1 MLTYGAL
8 KYKEVKPLMCHFWQ
22 TIYDMRPVN
31 SESFAWG
38 CSEISRNILFYP
50 ATVLRATLQD
60 AIETKRCSG
69 QINNCMST
77 NLWVSFQPSSGKTS
91 NVHLF
96 NRHQPL
102 IFTVS
107 FHSLLI
113 IKQAKPAVLRNYQC
127 HYFGSHFSWSISHGR
142 RYVNKLT
149 WPSTANLVWP
159 WKIVDPAESIRILIG
174 HSRIAIMAA
183 LGDASWQT
191 DMRGGRD

>member
-1 MLTYGAL
+1 MTWDQSTL
-8 KYKEVKPLMCHFWQ
+8 KVLPEVVPKSQ
-22 TIYDMRPVN
+22 
-31 SESFAWG
+31 
-38 CSEISRNILFYP
+38 EISYSILPPCFAPLYKTP
-50 ATVLRATLQD
+50 
-60 AIETKRCSG
+60 IETKRCSG

-191 DMRGGRD
+191 DMHGGRS